1 MFAVPIGVHVK
12 RESCVLM
19 TKSSVKV
26 AENREEVVFWR
37 VVDCC
42 PGRSHRTSGLPPPQ
56 PHLLVNK
63 QL

>member
-19 TKSSVKV
+19 TKSSVEV

-37 VVDCC
+37 VLDCC
-42 PGRSHRTSGLPPPQ
+42 PD
-56 PHLLVNK
+56 
-63 QL
+63 